1 MAQFKILAF
10 LFFSSFY
17 TCFAKADFHTVGWV
31 NTFVPGGGRFM
42 MGEYGK
48 AAKEATL
55 EVGTFAIGYSI
66 SPDGQIT
73 LDGTPVGYPAVTTF
87 SYISTSIRK
96 VCIKRNPITE
106 ICEQRE
112 PRLVSRSQKA
122 IDYSPAD
129 ATHPLTAA
137 VLQEF
142 GLKYHIMNVFFSY
155 RDQFNIEGAKDP
167 GQGIDQRSASAMLKD
182 PFQKETLTSPWVYI
196 PILFASTFAYF
207 DYKSQNKLSAS
218 NPISPLNTR
227 SKVFTAFDQ
236 MIMYPVGSAA
246 PEETFYRGFLQNE
259 LYYAYRTPYF
269 AIPMSSLLFAL
280 SHSQDSWPS
289 AFITGLYQGFLA
301 YNNNGNLAFGN
312 AVHFWGVVAL
322 GLESYILTLNSQ
334 AHAPAA
340 VNFSFTF

>member
-1 MAQFKILAF
+1 MAQFKILA
-10 LFFSSFY
+10 LIFSILY
-17 TCFAKADFHTVGWV
+17 TSFAKADFHTIGWV

-42 MGEYGK
+42 MGEYGE
-48 AAKEATL
+48 AAKEAAL

-66 SPDGQIT
+66 SPDGEFT
-73 LDGTPVGYPAVTTF
+73 LDGTPVGYPAVSTF
-87 SYISTSIRK
+87 SYISTSTRN
-96 VCIKRNPITE
+96 VCVKRNKITKV
-106 ICEQRE
+106 CEQRQS
-112 PRLVSRSQKA
+112 RLFSSSQNA
-122 IDYSPAD
+122 VDYNPTD
-129 ATHPLTAA
+129 ATHPLAAA

-155 RDQFNIEGAKDP
+155 RDQFNIEGGKDP
-167 GQGIDQRSASAMLKD
+167 GQGIDQRSASEMLKD
-182 PFQKETLTSPWVYI
+182 PFQKEILTSPWVYV

-218 NPISPLNTR
+218 NPISPLKTR
-227 SKVFTAFDQ
+227 SKVLTAFDQ

-259 LYYAYRTPYF
+259 FYYAYRSPYF
-269 AIPMSSLLFAL
+269 AIPMSSLFFAL

-289 AFITGLYQGFLA
+289 AFVTGLYQGLLA
-301 YNNNGNLAFGN
+301 YRNNGNLAYGN

-322 GLESYILTLNSQ
+322 GIESYILTLNSQ
-334 AHAPAA
+334 AKGPPAT